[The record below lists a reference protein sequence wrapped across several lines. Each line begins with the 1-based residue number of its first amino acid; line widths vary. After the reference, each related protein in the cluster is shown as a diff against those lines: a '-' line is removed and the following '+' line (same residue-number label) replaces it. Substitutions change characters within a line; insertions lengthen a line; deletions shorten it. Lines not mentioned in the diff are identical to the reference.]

1 MPPHPTLIAYGSLMS
16 GLGLASFVRLPVT
29 DAFRVRLSGCRRGF
43 GKLSQW
49 GDRFAMVLEQTSTRT
64 PIRCTAIT
72 DATPLAADDTHAS
85 SGAID
90 ALASGAID
98 ALANGAIDA
107 LAFTLSM
114 PELARVA
121 QREGYS
127 PSAFLTLARIAEQ
140 HGCSL
145 GTHLWSLAEGVGFDV
160 GAYRR
165 TLAASVDY
173 ASAHYVP
180 HPVATEGDEPAIVFL
195 PPGAEGSG
203 RDDVVPIRVQ
213 SAETRLLTLRQ
224 VWSLKP
230 NPTQLDYAAMCLLAE
245 VHNLSLA
252 DVAGDLRDYPPLARL
267 VDERLAPELA
277 REPERLR
284 EALGL
289 SAEQYAARF
298 PSAPRRASFLAG

>member
-1 MPPHPTLIAYGSLMS
+1 MARNPTLIAYGSLMS

-29 DAFRVRLSGCRRGF
+29 DAFRVRLTECRRGF

-64 PIRCTAIT
+64 PIRCTRITATTGVERVNAI
-72 DATPLAADDTHAS
+72 AS
-85 SGAID
+85 A
-90 ALASGAID
+90 
-98 ALANGAIDA
+98 GAIDA
-107 LAFTLSM
+107 LAFTLSV

-127 PSAFLTLARIAEQ
+127 PAALLALARTAEQ
-140 HGCSL
+140 RGCGL
-145 GTHLWSLAEGVGFDV
+145 GAHLWTIAEGVGFDV
-160 GAYRR
+160 AAYRR
-165 TLAASVDY
+165 ALAKSVDY
-173 ASAHYVP
+173 TSPHYVP

-195 PPGAEGSG
+195 PPGPEGSG

-213 SAETRLLTLRQ
+213 SAETRALTLRQ
-224 VWSLKP
+224 VWRLKP

-252 DVAGDLRDYPPLARL
+252 DVVGDLVDYPPLAHL

-277 REPERLR
+277 GERARFRET
-284 EALGL
+284 LGL
-289 SAEQYAARF
+289 SAEQYAASF
-298 PSAPRRASFLAG
+298 PDVPRRAAFVGR